1 MHVLLDLN
9 NYKLYSNFKAILCYF
24 KVVKKLKTPT
34 VARMVKSLNPNS
46 LKAVID
52 VPTHWESTFNML
64 NRLLKLKYA
73 CVELSDTYEEL
84 KLSPSN
90 WEILENAVIKLLY
103 FFIKINE

>member
-1 MHVLLDLN
+1 MHTLLGPN
-9 NYKLYSNFKAILCYF
+9 NYKLYHNFITILYCF

-34 VARMVKSLNPNS
+34 VARMVKSLNPSS

-52 VPTHWESTFNML
+52 KPTHWESTFNML

-90 WEILENAVIKLLY
+90 WEVLENAVI
-103 FFIKINE
+103 E